1 MRVTVQRVLEASVKV
16 EGEIIGEIK
25 RGLLIFLG
33 IEDADSPEDIDW
45 LTSKIS
51 KLRIF
56 SDDNAAM
63 NRSALDIDAEFLVV
77 SQFTLFATTKKGNR
91 PSFTRSGNPEF
102 AQKMCADFV
111 NKLSKNTGKV
121 TQTGRFGADMQ
132 VALINDG
139 PLTINIDSKN
149 RE

>member
-1 MRVTVQRVLEASVKV
+1 MRVAVQRVLEASVKV

-25 RGLLIFLG
+25 KGVLIFLG
-33 IEDADSPEDIDW
+33 IEDADSAEDIEW

-56 SDDNAAM
+56 PDDKAAM
-63 NRSALDIDAEFLVV
+63 NQSALDIDAEFLVV

-102 AQKMCADFV
+102 AQKMCTDFV
-111 NKLSKNTGKV
+111 KKLSKNTGKV

-139 PLTINIDSKN
+139 PVTINIDSKN

>member
-1 MRVTVQRVLEASVKV
+1 MRVTIQRVLEASVKV

-25 RGLLIFLG
+25 KGLLIFLG
-33 IEDADSPEDIDW
+33 IEDADSFQDIEW

-56 SDDNAAM
+56 PDDNSAM

-102 AQKMCADFV
+102 AQKMCTDFV
-111 NKLSKNTGKV
+111 TELSKKTGKV
-121 TQTGRFGADMQ
+121 TQKGRFSANMQ

-139 PLTINIDSKN
+139 PITINIDSKN

>member
-1 MRVTVQRVLEASVKV
+1 MRVAVQRVLETSVKV

-25 RGLLIFLG
+25 KGVLIFLG
-33 IEDADSPEDIDW
+33 IEDADSAEDIEW

-56 SDDNAAM
+56 PDDKAAM
-63 NRSALDIDAEFLVV
+63 NQSALDIDAEFLVV

-102 AQKMCADFV
+102 AQKMCTDFV
-111 NKLSKNTGKV
+111 NQLSKNTGKV

-139 PLTINIDSKN
+139 PVTINIDSKN

>member
-33 IEDADSPEDIDW
+33 IEDSDSDEDIEW

-56 SDDNAAM
+56 PDDKAAM
-63 NRSALDIDAEFLVV
+63 NQSALDIDAEFLVV
-77 SQFTLFATTKKGNR
+77 SQFTLFATTKKR
-91 PSFTRSGNPEF
+91 KSTKFYSIRKS
-102 AQKMCADFV
+102 
-111 NKLSKNTGKV
+111 
-121 TQTGRFGADMQ
+121 
-132 VALINDG
+132 
-139 PLTINIDSKN
+139 
-149 RE
+149 

>member
-1 MRVTVQRVLEASVKV
+1 MRLTVQRVLEASVKV

-139 PLTINIDSKN
+139 PVTINIDSKN

>member
-16 EGEIIGEIK
+16 KGEIIGEIK
-25 RGLLIFLG
+25 KGLLVFLG
-33 IEDADSPEDIDW
+33 IEDADSAEDIEW
-45 LTSKIS
+45 LAS
-51 KLRIF
+51 KLCKLRVF
-56 SDDNAAM
+56 ADDKAAL
-63 NRSALDIDAEFLVV
+63 NQSALDIDGEFLVV

-111 NKLSKNTGKV
+111 NELSKNTGKLA
-121 TQTGRFGADMQ
+121 QTGRFGTDMQ

-139 PLTINIDSKN
+139 PVTINIDSKN

>member
-139 PLTINIDSKN
+139 PVTINIDSKN